1 MHAFVNSSKSSAADP
16 IQPSWAGIQMAIALV
31 MLCVVVTAL
40 VPTPATADPLAPTT
54 AIYGVAT
61 DNNIYSLDPLTGL
74 VTGTTSTA
82 SLSLTG
88 STANAFALDRDKSQ
102 IFFVSSDKNL
112 YFWDRPSGTL
122 GQVATAGELGL
133 SGDTPIPRNA
143 TFFDGTF
150 WFISSGDN
158 KLRGAAIAYTG
169 GLPSAITLQSP
180 VDISGVTGTLNPNDI
195 AYDPLNTTIY
205 GSNLNLDFFSIN
217 VSNLA
222 APVPYTSL
230 YTSPIGVQLAFD
242 QDYSTLYGLAFAT
255 GQWYTVGRSGGG
267 AFNEISG
274 AVTSTEF
281 RMADLAGGLAPVP
294 EPGSLTLAAFG
305 ICGVAGLVLRGRRR
319 RRSRPAA
326 ATDAESSVD
335 RPDGGRSA

>member
-1 MHAFVNSSKSSAADP
+1 MTIVL
-16 IQPSWAGIQMAIALV
+16 AI
-31 MLCVVVTAL
+31 LCVVVTAL
-40 VPTPATADPLAPTT
+40 MPTPAAAAPLSPAT

-61 DNNIYSLDPLTGL
+61 DNNIYSLDPSTGQ

-112 YFWDRPSGTL
+112 YFWDRPSDTL
-122 GQVATAGELGL
+122 GQVATAAELGL
-133 SGDTPIPRNA
+133 SGATPIPRNA
-143 TFFDGTF
+143 TFFDGKF
-150 WFISSGDN
+150 WFIESGDN
-158 KLRGAAIAYTG
+158 KLRSAAITYTS
-169 GLPSAITLQSP
+169 GLPSGITLQSP
-180 VDISGVTGTLNPNDI
+180 VDISGVTGTLDPNDI

-217 VSNLA
+217 VANLA

-230 YTSPIGVQLAFD
+230 YTGPIGVQLAFD

-267 AFNEISG
+267 SFSEISG
-274 AVTSTEF
+274 AVTSAEF
-281 RMADLAGGLAPVP
+281 RMADLAGGLTPVP
-294 EPGSLTLAAFG
+294 EPGSATLAACG
-305 ICGVAGLVLRGRRR
+305 ICGAVGLFLRGRRR
-319 RRSRPAA
+319 R
-326 ATDAESSVD
+326 
-335 RPDGGRSA
+335 

>member
-1 MHAFVNSSKSSAADP
+1 MHAIVNSSRSSAAGP
-16 IQPSWAGIQMAIALV
+16 VQPSSALRSCGRASDAHAHRDGGLLMAIARAI
-31 MLCVVVTAL
+31 LCVVLTTL
-40 VPTPATADPLAPTT
+40 VPTPATADPLTPAT

-61 DNNIYSLDPLTGL
+61 DNNIYALDPLTGQ

-112 YFWDRPSGTL
+112 YFWDRPSDTL
-122 GQVATAGELGL
+122 GQVATAAQLGL
-133 SGDTPIPRNA
+133 SGTTPIPRNA
-143 TFFDGTF
+143 TFFDGKF
-150 WFISSGDN
+150 WFIGSGDN
-158 KLRGAAIAYTG
+158 KLRGAAITYTS
-169 GLPSAITLQSP
+169 GLPSGITLESP
-180 VDISGVTGTLNPNDI
+180 VDISGVTGTLDPNDI

-222 APVPYTSL
+222 APVPFTSL

-267 AFNEISG
+267 AFTEISG
-274 AVTSTEF
+274 AVTSAEF
-281 RMADLAGGLAPVP
+281 RMADLAGGLTPVP
-294 EPGSLTLAAFG
+294 EPGSMTLAACG
-305 ICGVAGLVLRGRRR
+305 ICGAAGLFLRGRRR
-319 RRSRPAA
+319 R
-326 ATDAESSVD
+326 
-335 RPDGGRSA
+335 